1 MRGGLVW
8 LTTCGGRLDQGRGPG
23 GPGSQVSPLPATRL
37 LQLSVSVSLVCVSNL
52 RTFSG
57 LWLLYNL
64 CSKFLKIAIFPLSS
78 LFKSVQQIVLKA
90 FQSPP

>member
-1 MRGGLVW
+1 MDLCSSLHAGADWTGAEAQE
-8 LTTCGGRLDQGRGPG
+8 DQGPKSHNCQPRAF
-23 GPGSQVSPLPATRL
+23 SS
-37 LQLSVSVSLVCVSNL
+37 SVSVSLVCVSNL

-57 LWLLYNL
+57 LWFLYNL

-90 FQSPP
+90 FKSPP